1 MWQSPTP
8 ISYRG
13 RELSDLEAWVFVFAN
28 TWQELEHD
36 PEDLRMAGFNVFGPA
51 VAAKHGDEDPAAVAR
66 RLYPEA
72 GEYNDDLYPAH
83 AGDDADPLETA
94 RAEEPAPPP
103 EFGLP
108 SSDVPF

>member
-13 RELSDLEAWVFVFAN
+13 RELSELEAWVFVFAN
-28 TWQELEHD
+28 TWQEFEHD

-51 VAAKHGDEDPAAVAR
+51 VAEKHGDEDPAAVAR
-66 RLYPEA
+66 RQYLEA
-72 GEYNDDLYPAH
+72 GEYHDDLYP
-83 AGDDADPLETA
+83 GDADEDADQLEAA
-94 RAEEPAPPP
+94 RAEEPAQPP
-103 EFGLP
+103 EFGLR